1 MQKTR
6 ALEINVFYLHV
17 TGVNDN
23 LWSDVSRLSTD
34 LKLRLNTDSELN
46 YNACCA
52 GSDVSFLDEV
62 K

>member
-17 TGVNDN
+17 TGVGDN

-34 LKLRLNTDSELN
+34 LKLRLDSELN
-46 YNACCA
+46 FDACCA
-52 GSDVSFLDEV
+52 GSDDSFLGEV